1 LDKTLHILHLE
12 DNDND
17 AVLVRRA
24 LVRAGLPVEVD
35 TVATEAEFERALK
48 SRAYDLIMSDNRVPG
63 YDGIV
68 AYKLA
73 QQEQPR
79 TPFMFVTGTLSEE
92 RMMAGIEL
100 RMPEFVSK
108 SHLDELGNRIRAMLE
123 RPEESREHRLI
134 LREAAFDRL
143 LDALRRLSLA
153 PDLPKLAAGA
163 CRAARQVTAATG
175 ASFIVREGSVCHCIE
190 EDSPVPLLKGR
201 KVPLERGIA
210 GWVVSRAETAII
222 DDMGHDE
229 RVDHDVYGDTYVRSL
244 AMAPVGSPD
253 ALGAIGV
260 YWSRR
265 GRPAPEEIRLL
276 RALADHVAATMQV
289 LQRLQAS
296 EREARE
302 QRRQLALA
310 KEELQTFSH
319 AVAGNLEAPLRSVG
333 ALGETLLEEA
343 GSGLP
348 EAVRQHVE
356 SIQAG
361 IAGMNAQFDILSG
374 LARIAQQDLHEGVV
388 DLSAVAKQVVD
399 TLQAGEPERKVEVQI
414 VPGLE
419 VRGDAALLTLALREL
434 LGNAW
439 KFTRRT
445 PFARIE
451 FAAEPGPGDGPVY
464 FVRDNGIGFDPRNA
478 GKLFSPLGRLHD
490 DPALVGQGLGLATAE
505 RALRKHGARVW
516 AAGAVDRGATFY
528 FTLPER
534 SLRP

>member
-24 LVRAGLPVEVD
+24 LVRAELPVEVD
-35 TVATEAEFERALK
+35 TVATEAEFERALQ

-68 AYKLA
+68 AFRRA

-123 RPEESREHRLI
+123 RPEETREHRLI

-143 LDALRRLSLA
+143 LEALRSLSLA
-153 PDLPKLAAGA
+153 PDLPKLATAA

-175 ASFIVREGSVCHCIE
+175 ASFILREGSICHCVE
-190 EDSPVPLLKGR
+190 EDSPVPLLRGR
-201 KVPLERGIA
+201 KVPVARGIA
-210 GWVVSRAETAII
+210 GWVVSRGETAVI
-222 DDMGHDE
+222 DDIGHDE
-229 RVDHDVYGDTYVRSL
+229 RVDQDVYADSYVRSL
-244 AMAPVGSPD
+244 AMAPVGGPD

-265 GRPAPEEIRLL
+265 GRPAAEEVRLL
-276 RALADHVAATMQV
+276 RALADHAAAALQV
-289 LQRLQAS
+289 LRRLQAS
-296 EREARE
+296 ERETRE
-302 QRRQLALA
+302 QGGQLTLA
-310 KEELQTFSH
+310 KEELQTFSQ
-319 AVAGNLEAPLRSVG
+319 AVTGNLGAPLRTVG
-333 ALGETLLEEA
+333 ALGGTLLEEA

-348 EAVRQHVE
+348 DAARQRVE
-356 SIQAG
+356 RIQAG
-361 IAGMNAQFDILSG
+361 IAGVNAQLDILSG
-374 LARIAQQDLHEGVV
+374 LARVVQQDLHEGSV
-388 DLSAVAKQVVD
+388 DLSAVAKQVVEA
-399 TLQAGEPERKVEVQI
+399 LQAGEPERKVEVRI
-414 VPGLE
+414 VPDLQ
-419 VRGDAALLTLALREL
+419 VRGDAGLLTLALREL

-439 KFTRRT
+439 KFTRRN
-445 PFARIE
+445 PFGRIE
-451 FAAEPGPGDGPVY
+451 FAAEPGPGEEPVY
-464 FVRDNGIGFDPRNA
+464 FVRDNGVGFDPRNA
-478 GKLFSPLGRLHD
+478 GKLFSPLERLHD
-490 DPALVGQGLGLATAE
+490 DPALVGHGIGLASAQ
-505 RALRKHGARVW
+505 RALRKHGGRVW
-516 AAGAVDRGATFY
+516 ATGAVDRGATFY

-534 SLRP
+534 SLRA